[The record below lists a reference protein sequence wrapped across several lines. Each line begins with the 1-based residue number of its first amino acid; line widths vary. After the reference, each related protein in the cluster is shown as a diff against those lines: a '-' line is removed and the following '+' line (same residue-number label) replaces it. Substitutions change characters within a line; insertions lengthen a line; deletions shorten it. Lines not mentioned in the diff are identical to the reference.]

1 MGTIERNTWHSESQ
15 EYRAGFVAI
24 VGRPSSGKSTFLN
37 TACGHKVS
45 IVTPIPQT
53 TRARVRGIVSRDS
66 GQIVFLDTPGFHTS
80 TRKFNQRMMGVVKE
94 SLEDA
99 DAILL
104 LLDGSRESGEEEE
117 AILGEVVGTGKPLVI
132 AVNKAD
138 IEPGGAEMRRE
149 TIRKRLDEN
158 GAFPGTGEHRGV
170 EAPKPT
176 ILTMSARE
184 EESAEAVVRALLP
197 LLPEGEPYYPPEYYT
212 DQEPEF
218 RITEIVREKAMAF
231 ARQEL
236 PHAIYV
242 GVQDSESGELDP
254 TTGQPSS
261 LFMRLAIYVERESQ
275 KGIIVGKGGG
285 RIRQIREA
293 SENEI
298 GELFDY
304 PVKLELRVKVK
315 PKWRR
320 DDALLE
326 TMFE

>member
-15 EYRAGFVAI
+15 GYRAGFVAI

-99 DAILL
+99 DAVLL
-104 LLDGSRESGEEEE
+104 LVDASRESGDEEE
-117 AILGEVVGTGKPLVI
+117 AILGQVLETGKPLVI
-132 AVNKAD
+132 AVNKVD
-138 IEPGGAEMRRE
+138 LEPAEAEMRRE
-149 TIRKRLDEN
+149 NIRKRLAEAEGP
-158 GAFPGTGEHRGV
+158 GAPGSGV
-170 EAPKPT
+170 GAAPPEPT
-176 ILTMSARE
+176 VLTMNARE
-184 EESAEAVVRALLP
+184 QNSAEAVVRALLP

-212 DQEPEF
+212 DQDPSF

-242 GVQDSESGELDP
+242 GVQDSESGDIDP
-254 TTGQPSS
+254 MTGQPTS
-261 LFMRLAIYVERESQ
+261 LFMRLAIFVERESQ
-275 KGIIVGKGGG
+275 KGIIVGKGGS
-285 RIRQIREA
+285 RIKQVREA
-293 SENEI
+293 SEAEI
-298 GELFDY
+298 AELFDY
-304 PVKLELRVKVK
+304 PVRLELRVKVK
-315 PKWRR
+315 PKWRK
-320 DDALLE
+320 DDDLLE
-326 TMFE
+326 AMFE